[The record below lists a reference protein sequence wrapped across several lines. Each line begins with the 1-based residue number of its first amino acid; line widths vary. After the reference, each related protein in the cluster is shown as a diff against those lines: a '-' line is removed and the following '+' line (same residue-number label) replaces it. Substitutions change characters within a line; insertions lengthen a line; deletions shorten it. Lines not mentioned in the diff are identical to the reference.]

1 MALVG
6 WPFGGTEEAIWVAGI
21 GISLVSF
28 VLALAALHR
37 LTEQLVGNREA
48 ARRAVLYVC
57 VFPFSLFFSR
67 VYAESLFLLTSILAV
82 SCAYQQR
89 WSGAGWW
96 GAAAT
101 LARPNGILVAIPL
114 GLLALRGLRDQSTHG
129 SWLRVLG
136 LWPVPASLLAYCAYV
151 YTLSGDP
158 LAWLN
163 AQAHWAYSLG
173 HAPWQQLL
181 KMLDRF
187 VDYGFYGYFFVT
199 PMAPFRLLHGA
210 IALVFL
216 ALTPAVFRRF
226 GAPFGAYVLVSLI
239 VPLTSNALEGV
250 GRYAAVLFPVFMLVA
265 SLRSRMLHEGILIGG
280 ALMLALLN
288 CLFVTQ
294 YPIY

>member
-1 MALVG
+1 
-6 WPFGGTEEAIWVAGI
+6 
-21 GISLVSF
+21 
-28 VLALAALHR
+28 LALGVLHR
-37 LTEQLVGNREA
+37 LTEHLVGNREA

-57 VFPFSLFFSR
+57 VFPFSLFFTR
-67 VYAESLFLLTSILAV
+67 VYAESLFLLLSLLAV
-82 SCAYQQR
+82 NGACRQR
-89 WSGAGWW
+89 WLRAGWW

-114 GLLALRGLRDQSTHG
+114 GLLALRGSGAQSTPG
-129 SWLRVLG
+129 SWPRVFG
-136 LWPVPASLLAYCAYV
+136 LWPIPAAFLAYCGYV

-181 KMLDRF
+181 KMLNRF
-187 VDYGFYGYFFVT
+187 MDYGFYGYFFVT

-210 IALVFL
+210 IALLFL
-216 ALTPAVFRRF
+216 TLTPAVFRRF
-226 GAPFGAYVLVSLI
+226 GAPFGAYVLVSLLI
-239 VPLTSNALEGV
+239 PLTSDALEGI

-265 SLRSRMLHEGILIGG
+265 TFRSRMVHEGILVAS
-280 ALMLALLN
+280 ALVLALLN